1 MEVFYCLLSG
11 AEWGP
16 GRFRPSGGLCLGLG
30 AAVPTEAESRR
41 VLGGEEGLGAEGPR
55 SFLHSVLWMKRGQ
68 PEGGT
73 KGSAGQR

>member
-11 AEWGP
+11 AKEGP
-16 GRFRPSGGLCLGLG
+16 GWFGPSGGLCLGLG
-30 AAVPTEAESRR
+30 AAVPTEAESSR
-41 VLGGEEGLGAEGPR
+41 VLRGEEGLWAERPS

-73 KGSAGQR
+73 KGSASWR